1 MSYGIKRGGKVKGK
15 GTGTSDDVK
24 KNVPS
29 GSYIMPADST
39 KQIGAENLEEMGE
52 SKEKDRTET
61 VEGMGEPREV
71 NLSNGEF
78 QLTPDQVHQVGVQA
92 LDQMKNQTHTPVDQP
107 QIQGGFGIHKKPE
120 LFFVNGGE
128 IPGYLK
134 RREQNQNPLMSQGIQ
149 NTLNNGFGKESP
161 SLGSPP
167 KPQDQTTVPQK
178 SNANFGLGK
187 VDLGFEMPKVNW
199 GQMNPVNTF
208 SSAFPT
214 TNENKLASS
223 EKPAPTALKPKPQA
237 TTPLPVSATQTST
250 AAKVATPAPQPSI
263 TPAPQPSIQDRMN
276 SAMWGGE
283 QNTQA
288 TQPASTNTNPYAI
301 QQKGNSFSYTNPAAA
316 SQARSAGIPELQ
328 SSGFAGGIRRTNDP
342 KGVANFMANT
352 REMGPTQDMIDKAVA
367 QRELNIGLQ
376 GYGGIAR
383 QPQAP
388 QSTPEQDEAIRV
400 ALKAA
405 STPYKDMNGELTNKQ
420 ISNLFGFRKN
430 EADRESSRYA
440 TDANNATSQA
450 NTAVNNTAALQR
462 EALGQEG
469 QNYRAELGE
478 NGQNNR
484 YGLGLQQ
491 DREKFNAEYGL
502 KNREMNLTEAKE
514 GFGIRKSQRIE
525 KLNEMYDHAQ
535 TNEQRQSIQAR
546 HDRLVGADTTK
557 KNPYMTVGGGQEW
570 NEKAGSMVNRP
581 QQLFNY
587 ETGQFIDAPS
597 QQQSQQVPQAGQVIN
612 GFRFKG
618 GDFNNQSSWEKV

>member
-1 MSYGIKRGGKVKGK
+1 MGYGIKRGGKVKGK
-15 GTGTSDDVK
+15 GTGTSDDIK
-24 KNVPS
+24 KTVQA

-52 SKEKDRTET
+52 SKEKDRSET

-78 QLTPDQVHQVGVQA
+78 QFTPDQVHQVGVQA
-92 LDQMKNQTHTPVDQP
+92 LDQMKTQTHTPVDQP

-120 LFFVNGGE
+120 LFFANGGVIDNE
-128 IPGYLK
+128 ELK

-149 NTLNNGFGKESP
+149 NTLSNGFGKESP

-214 TNENKLASS
+214 ANENKPASS
-223 EKPAPTALKPKPQA
+223 EKPALTALKPKPQA
-237 TTPLPVSATQTST
+237 TTPPPVSTTQTLA
-250 AAKVATPAPQPSI
+250 AAKVA

-276 SAMWGGE
+276 SAMWGSE
-283 QNTQA
+283 QSAQT

-316 SQARSAGIPELQ
+316 SQARSAGVPELQ

-430 EADRESSRYA
+430 EADRESYRYA

-450 NTAVNNTAALQR
+450 NTAENNAAALQR
-462 EALGQEG
+462 EMMGQEG

-484 YGLGLQQ
+484 YGLGLQL
-491 DREKFNAEYGL
+491 DREKFNADFGL
-502 KNREMNLTEAKE
+502 KNREMNLTETKE
-514 GFGIRKSQRIE
+514 GFGIRKSQRLE
-525 KLNEMYDHAQ
+525 ALDKMYDQA
-535 TNEQRQSIQAR
+535 TTDEERKSIKAR
-546 HDRLVGADTTK
+546 RNLLVGADTTK

-570 NEKAGSMVNRP
+570 SEKAESMVNRP

-597 QQQSQQVPQAGQVIN
+597 PQQPQQVPQAGQVIN

-618 GDFNNQSSWEKV
+618 GDFNNPNSWEKV